1 MAPTPPKKRTKKE
14 SNLIKSRQRVRDLAE
29 VFTNRREVD
38 AMLDLVGDVAY
49 DPGARF
55 LEPACG
61 NGNFLEAIIERK
73 LSAVARDHVTQ
84 GAFEFHTVRALTTT
98 FGIDISDENVEEAR
112 ERLHMQVLSFYSDTR
127 NTWTPKPG
135 FHDTVSYV
143 LETNIV
149 RGDTLNGADKI
160 VLVEYTP
167 HGANKFSGK
176 AWRFSDLLEDA
187 QNEASDQLG
196 LFGIEPIYTFEPV
209 HYLQLS
215 MLEDVE

>member
-1 MAPTPPKKRTKKE
+1 MASQPKKTKQE

-38 AMLDLVGDVAY
+38 AMLDLVGETAY
-49 DPGARF
+49 DPAARF

-73 LSAVARDHVTQ
+73 LSTVAKEHTTQ
-84 GAFEFHTVRALTTT
+84 GTFEFWVIRALTTT
-98 FGIDISDENVEEAR
+98 HGVDISPDNVEEAR
-112 ERLHMQVLSFYSDTR
+112 ERLHMQILSFYSDER

-135 FHDTVSYV
+135 FHDSVSYV

-149 RGDTLNGADKI
+149 CGDTLNGADDI
-160 VLVEYTP
+160 VFVEYIP
-167 HGANKFSGK
+167 HGTAKYSGK

-196 LFGIEPIYTFEPV
+196 LFGIEPIYTFDPV
-209 HYLQLS
+209 HYLQLGL
-215 MLEDVE
+215 LEDVE

>member
-1 MAPTPPKKRTKKE
+1 MAVSKSKQE

-38 AMLDLVGDVAY
+38 AMLDLVGETAY

-73 LSAVARDHVTQ
+73 LATVDKQHATQ
-84 GAFEFHTVRALTTT
+84 GAFEFNIVRALTSTY
-98 FGIDISDENVEEAR
+98 GVDISADNVEEAR
-112 ERLHMQVLSFYSDTR
+112 ERLHMQVLSFYSDRR
-127 NTWTPKPG
+127 NTWTPKTG
-135 FHDTVSYV
+135 FHDTISYV

-149 RGDTLNGADKI
+149 RGDTLNGANKI
-160 VLVEYTP
+160 VFVEYVP
-167 HGANKFSGK
+167 HGTNKYSGK

-187 QNEASDQLG
+187 ENEASDQLG
-196 LFGIEPIYTFEPV
+196 LFGIQPVWEFEPT
-209 HYLQLS
+209 HYLELY
-215 MLEDVE
+215 LLDFI

>member
-1 MAPTPPKKRTKKE
+1 MAAKKTKQE

-38 AMLDLVGDVAY
+38 AMLDLVGETAY

-73 LSAVARDHVTQ
+73 LATVDKQHPTQ
-84 GAFEFHTVRALTTT
+84 GAFEFNIVRALTTT
-98 FGIDISDENVEEAR
+98 YGVDISAENVEEAR
-112 ERLHMQVLSFYSDTR
+112 ERLHMQVLSFYSDRR

-135 FHDTVSYV
+135 FHDTISYV

-149 RGDTLNGADKI
+149 RGDTLNGANKI
-160 VLVEYTP
+160 VFVEYTP
-167 HGANKFSGK
+167 HGTNKYSGK

-196 LFGIEPIYTFEPV
+196 LFGIQPVWEFEPT
-209 HYLQLS
+209 HYLELH
-215 MLEDVE
+215 LLDFI